1 MDYTGQNDSGSTV
14 FFTSGAGTNL
24 ENVNNLEPENN
35 LDLSN
40 NGAWNTSP
48 KEDIDPRSLGRAAV
62 MQPRGISSEE
72 HAEYAD
78 QNYKPELGKIIELEM
93 PPKNQESASGNSPE
107 IAGVSHDI
115 IALPDLGSLK
125 EEKGR
130 ISPKTLR
137 DTERAVKKFEEGTI
151 SPDKLDD
158 AIWAGK
164 RAYLKNS
171 FGRDIAA

>member
-1 MDYTGQNDSGSTV
+1 M
-14 FFTSGAGTNL
+14 F
-24 ENVNNLEPENN
+24 
-35 LDLSN
+35 N
-40 NGAWNTSP
+40 NGAWNTP
-48 KEDIDPRSLGRAAV
+48 PNEDIDPRRSLGRAAV

-78 QNYKPELGKIIELEM
+78 QSYKPELGEIIELEM
-93 PPKNQESASGNSPE
+93 PPKNQESDTEKSPE
-107 IAGVSHDI
+107 IDEVGHDV
-115 IALPDLGSLK
+115 IALPDLKSLK

-151 SPDKLDD
+151 SPDKLDN